1 MASLQ
6 HSVWDCES
14 WNRFL
19 GLSPVVLEN
28 ILRDTKGL
36 LNQKCLFLVSF
47 DDQPNLINIAREF
60 KKYILCAYCFIA
72 RIGCKKNA
80 LFLNNAWKYYVIF
93 LFVCF
98 RRMVYGGGN
107 K

>member
-1 MASLQ
+1 M
-6 HSVWDCES
+6 
-14 WNRFL
+14 
-19 GLSPVVLEN
+19 LED
-28 ILRDTKGL
+28 LT
-36 LNQKCLFLVSF
+36 
-47 DDQPNLINIAREF
+47 EF